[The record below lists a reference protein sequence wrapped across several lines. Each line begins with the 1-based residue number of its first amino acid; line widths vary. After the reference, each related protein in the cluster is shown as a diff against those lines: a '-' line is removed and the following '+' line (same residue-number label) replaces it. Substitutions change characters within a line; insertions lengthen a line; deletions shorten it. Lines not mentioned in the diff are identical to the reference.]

1 MHSFFART
9 KVCFAHS
16 RAPISSIAQLLF
28 RARAVLPRNYL
39 PLRELR
45 IFARRAS
52 CSIGNTVFPIEKNRP
67 HQHSRVSEACSILS
81 YKPLPVILP
90 SGYSPE
96 ILFTSLI
103 VSSYNDSRCSCKGY
117 DQKCGPKCHIRC
129 ISRLWSCY
137 TLFLLLGICRIVLCC
152 LVILSVV
159 AVVLLLR
166 V

>member
-1 MHSFFART
+1 M
-9 KVCFAHS
+9 KS
-16 RAPISSIAQLLF
+16 R
-28 RARAVLPRNYL
+28 LPNTH
-39 PLRELR
+39 

-117 DQKCGPKCHIRC
+117 DQKCAPKCHIRC

-159 AVVLLLR
+159 AVVLLIIVIVVLLFTPDLFFATANF
-166 V
+166 VVAEPSVQTISNV